1 MSDPRRLQFAAPT
14 FYALIQAGFDAYT
27 AGMAAFAAEA
37 GSSGAEYV
45 GFEAVAGQDQ
55 YLRADHPKGV
65 MRIEPPGQRRRVF
78 GAREGYARPLA
89 DEADA
94 PAGTRLHV
102 GYKHPHPAAPATK
115 TPVEVLG
122 FMLVEPDMF
131 GKAIAF

>member
-1 MSDPRRLQFAAPT
+1 MSDPRRLQFDAPT
-14 FYALIQAGFDAYT
+14 FYALIQAGYDAYT

-37 GSSGAEYV
+37 GTSGAEYV

-65 MRIEPPGQRRRVF
+65 MRKQPPGPPF
-78 GAREGYARPLA
+78 GAREGYARPLE

-94 PAGTRLHV
+94 PAGKRLHI
-102 GYKHPHPAAPATK
+102 GYKHPHPAAPAAK